1 MMVIY
6 QRNQNVSHTHRPGIS
21 CSLIRNLNQIIVN
34 LKQRVFCDSKLFGLR
49 PFDNITILL
58 I

>member
-1 MMVIY
+1 MMVIC

-21 CSLIRNLNQIIVN
+21 GSLIRDLNQIIVN
-34 LKQRVFCDSKLFGLR
+34 LKLRTFCDSKLFGLR
-49 PFDNITILL
+49 TFDNMAILL